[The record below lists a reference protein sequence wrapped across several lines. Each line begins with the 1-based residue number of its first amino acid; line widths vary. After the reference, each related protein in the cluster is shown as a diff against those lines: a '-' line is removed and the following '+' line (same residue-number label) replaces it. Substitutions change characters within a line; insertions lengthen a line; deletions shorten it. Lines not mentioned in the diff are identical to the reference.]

1 MSKKPTSKA
10 KIRKLNFN
18 YFHDHS
24 LGQKSDNLKDILLTK
39 EVRDHLKT
47 FEISKNFNDKT
58 LIFLLDN
65 IIMILTKNKFDENLF
80 RSICFIVM
88 FHSYLINSKD
98 VWNFQDSSIK
108 VLNIFEKSIKKKFL
122 IFKQDTSFVIKNC
135 QVNFFNLCLLNK
147 LKCIFKRE
155 KGFFKNSGKQG
166 IVKNNFSQ
174 ETLIHDFSEYFSLN
188 SKHSLKK
195 FIKND
200 FY

>member
-1 MSKKPTSKA
+1 MRFIFFIQLFKYDSEISLSA
-10 KIRKLNFN
+10 VNLNFYDEFN
-18 YFHDHS
+18 KIGPFGNSNSTPLFLIKNVYVIKSNLITDNHISSIIKTSFGRS
-24 LGQKSDNLKDILLTK
+24 LK
-39 EVRDHLKT
+39 
-47 FEISKNFNDKT
+47 
-58 LIFLLDN
+58 
-65 IIMILTKNKFDENLF
+65 
-80 RSICFIVM
+80 SICFIVM

>member
-1 MSKKPTSKA
+1 MKSYIFLFRLSNVSFENLESIEILQIFKFFKP
-10 KIRKLNFN
+10 
-18 YFHDHS
+18 
-24 LGQKSDNLKDILLTK
+24 
-39 EVRDHLKT
+39 EHLKT
-47 FEISKNFNDKT
+47 LEISKNFNDKT
-58 LIFLLDN
+58 LIFLFDN
-65 IIMILTKNKFDENLF
+65 IIMILSKNIFDKSLF
-80 RSICFIVM
+80 KSMCFIVM

-108 VLNIFEKSIKKKFL
+108 VLNIFEKLIKKKFL
-122 IFKQDTSFVIKNC
+122 IFKKYIWFVIKKC

-155 KGFFKNSGKQG
+155 KGFFKISGKQG

-188 SKHSLKK
+188 SKHSIKK